1 LVGRKAL
8 IAILLSALSG
18 GLLSAAFEPVGKW
31 WVVPIAIAVH
41 MYALSLAKRKILSAF
56 IFALTLN
63 LIVLHWSSTFVGS
76 VPWVILAFGL
86 SFFYLPLALVSHWGM
101 TAYPLIYIVMEEC
114 RNRFPFG
121 GFGWVRIAYTQAD
134 APISKIAAIGGASA
148 LSALAVLMGLI
159 LFYGAKRE
167 FSLITFVPFLFLLV
181 PLTLSVISATNV
193 LMIQGNV
200 PQMGLDFNSRAK
212 AVFTN
217 HFERTQEE
225 LAKDANVDLVLW
237 PENSVDVDPFLNQD
251 VKQALDSIQ
260 KPLIIGAIL
269 GKGNNFLNTSILWG
283 GELPPIY
290 IKQHLTPFGEY
301 IPLRSL
307 ASMISPYTDRVTDFE
322 PGQSQLLFTIKEA
335 VIAPIICFELVDDQL
350 LHEAALSS
358 NILAVQTNSA
368 TFGMS
373 AESAQQLSI
382 TRIRAI
388 EHGRNI
394 VSVSTTGYSA
404 VIDYQGKVLK
414 KTSMGTPDTIR
425 AEVDLLQGQTPR
437 DKAGDWA
444 LVGTLFMLLAIAR
457 RAYALRR

>member
-1 LVGRKAL
+1 MVGRKAL

-181 PLTLSVISATNV
+181 PLTLSVFSATNV

>member
-1 LVGRKAL
+1 MVAL
-8 IAILLSALSG
+8 LLSGLSG
-18 GLLSAAFEPVGKW
+18 ALLSAAYEPVGKW
-31 WVVPIAIAVH
+31 WVAPIAIAVH
-41 MYALSLAKRKILSAF
+41 MYALSLTNRKILSTF
-56 IFALTLN
+56 IFAATLN

-76 VPWVILAFGL
+76 VPWIILALGL
-86 SFFYLPLALVSHWGM
+86 SIFYLPLALVSRWGM
-101 TAYPLIYIVMEEC
+101 TSYPLIFIMLEEV

-134 APISKIAAIGGASA
+134 APFSKIAAIGGASG
-148 LSALAVLMGLI
+148 LSALAVLSGLI
-159 LFYGAKRE
+159 LYFGAKRE
-167 FSLITFVPFLFLLV
+167 FSLITFLPFLLLFV
-181 PLTLSVISATNV
+181 PVNLTVTSATNV
-193 LMIQGNV
+193 LMVQGNV

-212 AVFTN
+212 AVFNN
-217 HFERTQEE
+217 HFGRTQVE
-225 LAKDANVDLVLW
+225 LAKDSNVDFVLW
-237 PENSVDVDPFLNQD
+237 PENSVDVDPFVNQD
-251 VKQALDSIQ
+251 VKKALDSVQ

-269 GKGNNFLNTSILWG
+269 GKGNKFLNTSILWG

-307 ASMISPYTDRVTDFE
+307 ASLISPYTDRVTDFE
-322 PGQSQLLFTIKEA
+322 PGQAQVLFKVKDA

-382 TRIRAI
+382 TRVRAI

-404 VIDYQGKVLK
+404 VIDYQGKVLQQ
-414 KTSMGTPDTIR
+414 TSMGTANTIR
-425 AEVDLLQGQTPR
+425 AEVNLLQGQTPR

-444 LVGTLFMLLAIAR
+444 LIGVLFALMLIAR
-457 RAYALRR
+457 RAYT

>member
-1 LVGRKAL
+1 
-8 IAILLSALSG
+8 
-18 GLLSAAFEPVGKW
+18 
-31 WVVPIAIAVH
+31 
-41 MYALSLAKRKILSAF
+41 MYALSLTNRKILSTF
-56 IFALTLN
+56 IFAATLN

-76 VPWVILAFGL
+76 VPWIILALGL
-86 SFFYLPLALVSHWGM
+86 SIFYLPLALVSRWGM
-101 TAYPLIYIVMEEC
+101 TSYPLIFIMLEEV

-134 APISKIAAIGGASA
+134 APFSKIAAIGGASG
-148 LSALAVLMGLI
+148 LSALAVLSGLI
-159 LFYGAKRE
+159 LYFGAKRE
-167 FSLITFVPFLFLLV
+167 FSLITFLPFLLLFV
-181 PLTLSVISATNV
+181 PVNLTVTSATNV
-193 LMIQGNV
+193 LMVQGNV

-212 AVFTN
+212 AVFNN
-217 HFERTQEE
+217 HFERTQVE
-225 LAKDANVDLVLW
+225 LAKDSNVDFVLW
-237 PENSVDVDPFLNQD
+237 PENSVDVDPFVNQD
-251 VKQALDSIQ
+251 VKKALDSVQ

-269 GKGNNFLNTSILWG
+269 GKGNKFLNTSILWG

-307 ASMISPYTDRVTDFE
+307 ASLISPYTDRVTDFE
-322 PGQSQLLFTIKEA
+322 PGQAQVLFKVKDA

-382 TRIRAI
+382 TRVRAI

-404 VIDYQGKVLK
+404 VIDYQGTVLQQ
-414 KTSMGTPDTIR
+414 TSMGTADTIR

-444 LVGTLFMLLAIAR
+444 LIGVLFALMLIAR
-457 RAYALRR
+457 RAYT

>member
-1 LVGRKAL
+1 
-8 IAILLSALSG
+8 
-18 GLLSAAFEPVGKW
+18 
-31 WVVPIAIAVH
+31 
-41 MYALSLAKRKILSAF
+41 MYALSLTKRKILSAF
-56 IFALTLN
+56 VFALTLN

-76 VPWVILAFGL
+76 VPWIILAFGL
-86 SFFYLPLALVSHWGM
+86 SLFYLPLGLVSRWGM

-121 GFGWVRIAYTQAD
+121 GFGWVRIGYTQAD
-134 APISKIAAIGGASA
+134 APYSKIAAIGGASA
-148 LSALAVLMGLI
+148 LSGLAVLMGLI
-159 LFYGAKRE
+159 LFYGAQRK
-167 FSLITFVPFLFLLV
+167 FSFIAFVPFLLLLI
-181 PLTLSVISATNV
+181 PLNLSVVSATNV

-212 AVFTN
+212 AVFNN
-217 HFERTQEE
+217 HLERTQEE
-225 LAKDANVDLVLW
+225 LAKDSNVDFVLW

-251 VKQALDSIQ
+251 VKEALDSIQ

-269 GKGNNFLNTSILWG
+269 GKGNKFLNTSILWG

-301 IPLRSL
+301 LPLRSL

-322 PGQSQLLFTIKEA
+322 PGQAQVLFTIKEA
-335 VIAPIICFELVDDQL
+335 VIAPVICFELVDDQL

-373 AESAQQLSI
+373 AESSQQLSI

-414 KTSMGTPDTIR
+414 KTAMGQPDTIR
-425 AEVDLLQGQTPR
+425 AQVELLQGQTPR

-444 LVGTLFMLLAIAR
+444 LVGTLFMLLVIAR
-457 RAYALRR
+457 RAYVVRR

>member
-1 LVGRKAL
+1 MVAL
-8 IAILLSALSG
+8 LLSGLSG
-18 GLLSAAFEPVGKW
+18 ALLSAAYEPVGKW
-31 WVVPIAIAVH
+31 WVAPIAIAVH
-41 MYALSLAKRKILSAF
+41 MYALSLSNRKILSTF
-56 IFALTLN
+56 IFAATLN

-76 VPWVILAFGL
+76 VPWIILALGL
-86 SFFYLPLALVSHWGM
+86 SIFYLPLALVSRWGM
-101 TAYPLIYIVMEEC
+101 TSYPLIFIILEEV

-134 APISKIAAIGGASA
+134 APFSKIAAIGGASG
-148 LSALAVLMGLI
+148 LSALAVLSGLI
-159 LFYGAKRE
+159 LYFGAKRE
-167 FSLITFVPFLFLLV
+167 LSLITFLPFLLLFV
-181 PLTLSVISATNV
+181 PVNLTVTSASNV
-193 LMIQGNV
+193 LMVQGNV

-212 AVFTN
+212 AVFNN
-217 HFERTQEE
+217 HFERTQVE
-225 LAKDANVDLVLW
+225 LAKDSNVDFVLW
-237 PENSVDVDPFLNQD
+237 PENSVDVDPFVNQD
-251 VKQALDSIQ
+251 VKKALDSVQ

-269 GKGNNFLNTSILWG
+269 GKGNKFLNTSILWG
-283 GELPPIY
+283 GELPPTY

-307 ASMISPYTDRVTDFE
+307 ASLISPYTDRVTDFE
-322 PGQSQLLFTIKEA
+322 PGQAQVLFKVKDA

-382 TRIRAI
+382 TRVRAI

-404 VIDYQGKVLK
+404 VIDYQGKVLQQ
-414 KTSMGTPDTIR
+414 TSMGTADTIR
-425 AEVDLLQGQTPR
+425 AEVDLLRGQTPR

-444 LVGTLFMLLAIAR
+444 LIGVLFALMLIAR
-457 RAYALRR
+457 RAYT

>member
-1 LVGRKAL
+1 
-8 IAILLSALSG
+8 
-18 GLLSAAFEPVGKW
+18 
-31 WVVPIAIAVH
+31 
-41 MYALSLAKRKILSAF
+41 MYALSLSNRKILSTF
-56 IFALTLN
+56 IFAATLN

-76 VPWVILAFGL
+76 VPWIILALGL
-86 SFFYLPLALVSHWGM
+86 SIFYLPLALVSRWGM
-101 TAYPLIYIVMEEC
+101 TSYPLIFIMLEEV

-121 GFGWVRIAYTQAD
+121 GFGWVRVAYTQAD
-134 APISKIAAIGGASA
+134 APFSKIAAIGGASG
-148 LSALAVLMGLI
+148 LSALAVLSGLI
-159 LFYGAKRE
+159 LYFGAKRE
-167 FSLITFVPFLFLLV
+167 FSPITFLPFLLLFV
-181 PLTLSVISATNV
+181 PVNLTVTSATNV
-193 LMIQGNV
+193 LMVQGNV

-212 AVFTN
+212 AVFNN
-217 HFERTQEE
+217 HFERTQVE
-225 LAKDANVDLVLW
+225 LAKDSNVDFVLW
-237 PENSVDVDPFLNQD
+237 PENSVDVDPFVNQD
-251 VKQALDSIQ
+251 VKKALDSVQ

-269 GKGNNFLNTSILWG
+269 GKGNKFLNTSILWG
-283 GELPPIY
+283 GELPPTY

-307 ASMISPYTDRVTDFE
+307 ASLISPYTDRVTDFE
-322 PGQSQLLFTIKEA
+322 PGQAQVLFKVKDA

-382 TRIRAI
+382 TRVRAI

-404 VIDYQGKVLK
+404 VIDYQGKVLQQ
-414 KTSMGTPDTIR
+414 TSMGTADTIR
-425 AEVDLLQGQTPR
+425 AEVDLLRGQTPR

-444 LVGTLFMLLAIAR
+444 LIGVLFALMLIAR
-457 RAYALRR
+457 RAYS

>member
-1 LVGRKAL
+1 LVAL
-8 IAILLSALSG
+8 LLSALAG
-18 GLLSAAFEPVGKW
+18 ALLSAAFEPVGKW
-31 WVVPIAIAVH
+31 WAAPIAIAAH
-41 MYALSLAKRKILSAF
+41 MFALSLTNRKALSTF
-56 IFALTLN
+56 IFAATMN

-76 VPWVILAFGL
+76 VPWLILAIGL
-86 SFFYLPLALVSHWGM
+86 SVFYLPLALVSRWGM
-101 TAYPLIYIVMEEC
+101 AAYPLIYVMLEEI

-134 APISKIAAIGGASA
+134 APYSKVAAIGGASA
-148 LSALAVLMGLI
+148 LSALALLFGFILLNALKRKIALVTLIPFLLI
-159 LFYGAKRE
+159 L
-167 FSLITFVPFLFLLV
+167 IPVN
-181 PLTLSVISATNV
+181 LTSSATTKV

-212 AVFTN
+212 AVFNN
-217 HFERTQEE
+217 HFERTQAE
-225 LAKDANVDLVLW
+225 LVRDSNVDFVLW
-237 PENSVDVDPFLNQD
+237 PENSVDVDPFQNLD
-251 VKQALDSIQ
+251 VKQSLDSVD
-260 KPLIIGAIL
+260 KPLIIGAIM
-269 GKGNNFLNTSILWG
+269 GKGNKLLNTSILWG

-307 ASMISPYTDRVTDFE
+307 ASKISPYTDRVTDFE
-322 PGQSQLLFTIKEA
+322 PGQAPVLFTIKSA

-350 LHEAALSS
+350 LHEAAVSA

-382 TRIRAI
+382 TQVRAI

-404 VIDYQGKVLK
+404 VINSDGKVLQK
-414 KTSMGTPDTIR
+414 SSMGTAETIR
-425 AEVDLLQGQTPR
+425 AEVELLEGKTPR
-437 DKAGDWA
+437 DAAGDWA
-444 LVGTLFMLLAIAR
+444 LVGVLFVLFVVAR
-457 RAYALRR
+457 RAYV